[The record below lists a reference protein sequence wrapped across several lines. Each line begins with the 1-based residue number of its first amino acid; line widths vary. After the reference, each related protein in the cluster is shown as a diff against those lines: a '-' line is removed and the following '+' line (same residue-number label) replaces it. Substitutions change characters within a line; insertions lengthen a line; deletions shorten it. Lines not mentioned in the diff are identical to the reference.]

1 MSVGAVLQSWFRRT
15 GSEILGWVLAVAGI
29 ILIPAP
35 GPGTLV
41 LVAGI
46 SLLARN
52 HVWAQRM
59 LDPLR
64 RRAVDAAK
72 YGVATWPRIFLSFLG
87 GVWLVAL
94 GVVWWISPEIPQ
106 FSILSI
112 GFGPE
117 LPAHGWATAV
127 GLFASAIA
135 AWSLLAYSV
144 VRYREHPHAP
154 RPASHSNA

>member
-1 MSVGAVLQSWFRRT
+1 MSVGTALKSWFRRT
-15 GSEILGWVLAVAGI
+15 GSEILGWILTVAGV

-52 HVWAQRM
+52 HPWAQRM
-59 LDPLR
+59 LEPLR
-64 RRAVDAAK
+64 RKAVDAAK

-94 GVVWWISPEIPQ
+94 GVVWWISPEIPE
-106 FSILSI
+106 FSILSV
-112 GFGPE
+112 GFGPQ
-117 LPAHGWATAV
+117 LPAHGWGTAI
-127 GLFASAIA
+127 GLWASAIA
-135 AWSLLAYSV
+135 AWALLAYSV
-144 VRYREHPHAP
+144 RRYREP
-154 RPASHSNA
+154 RPGPRTETHSNA